1 MNTITLA
8 PGLTLIHGDCME
20 YLATLPDG
28 AVDLAVVDPPY
39 GIGFDG
45 EVDSMVT
52 SNTSGKWKGA
62 RGKAY
67 KHKEWDKEPPPRE
80 YFSRLLR
87 ASRSQVIWGG
97 NYFELPPSGGWI
109 VWDKIKPPDFSL
121 SQAELAWVSHS
132 GRVAIFRYLWH
143 GFQKAEPID
152 RIHPTQKPVAL
163 YRWLLQNY
171 AKPGQTI
178 LDTHLGSGSSA
189 IAAWEMGYTFT
200 GIEIDKDYFDAAV
213 ERISKRLLSPYLPG
227 IAGNEGKGQAEQVK
241 LFCD

>member
-8 PGLTLIHGDCME
+8 SGLTLIHGDCME

-28 AVDLAVVDPPY
+28 AFDLAVVDPEY
-39 GIGFDG
+39 GINAARQSFGFSVRSRM
-45 EVDSMVT
+45 E
-52 SNTSGKWKGA
+52 KKG
-62 RGKAY
+62 
-67 KHKEWDKEPPPRE
+67 WDKNPPDKK
-80 YFSRLLR
+80 YFDELFR
-87 ASRSQVIWGG
+87 ASENQIVWGG
-97 NYFELPPSGGWI
+97 NYFPLPPSRCFV
-109 VWDKIKPPDFSL
+109 VWDKGPSFRNRDF
-121 SQAELAWVSHS
+121 AECEQAWVS
-132 GRVAIFRYLWH
+132 
-143 GFQKAEPID
+143 ID
-152 RIHPTQKPVAL
+152 GNARIINYDPLANGDYKNRIHHTQKPVAL

-171 AKPGQTI
+171 AKPGQTV

-200 GIEIDKDYFDAAV
+200 GIEIDKDYFNAAV

>member
-28 AVDLAVVDPPY
+28 AFDLAMVDPPY
-39 GIGFDG
+39 GIGRDG
-45 EVDSMVT
+45 GET
-52 SNTSGKWKGA
+52 GRYWKRYDKKGWDTAIPNGA
-62 RGKAY
+62 
-67 KHKEWDKEPPPRE
+67 
-80 YFSRLLR
+80 YFEHLKRISRN
-87 ASRSQVIWGG
+87 QIVWGG
-97 NYFELPPSGGWI
+97 NYFTGVLPPSMGW
-109 VWDKIKPPDFSL
+109 VFWDKGQELTMSDG
-121 SQAELAWVSHS
+121 ELAYTSFDVALRRITMNRCRIGES
-132 GRVAIFRYLWH
+132 G
-143 GFQKAEPID
+143 GN
-152 RIHPTQKPVAL
+152 IHPTQKPVAL

-200 GIEIDKDYFDAAV
+200 GIEIDKDYFNAAV